1 MILYT
6 IFLDAL
12 MFTGIVEGI
21 GKIEKISKDTKN
33 RSAIQMTVNLGKH
46 AKGLKIG
53 QSVALN
59 GVCLTATKLTKSSCI
74 FEMIEETTKK
84 TDLGNL
90 KIGGIVNIERSL
102 KAGERLEGHFV
113 LGHVDGVA
121 VIKKILNKPKEVQ
134 VWFEVPKNLS
144 KYVVKKGSIAMDGIS
159 LTIVSVKGTLASVSL
174 IPHTIDI
181 TNFHTK
187 KVGDKVNIETD
198 ILGKYILK

>member
-1 MILYT
+1 M
-6 IFLDAL
+6 

-21 GKIEKISKDTKN
+21 GKIEKISKNTKN

-59 GVCLTATKLTKSSCI
+59 GVCLTATKLSKSNCI
-74 FEMIEETTKK
+74 FEMIEETTRK

-90 KIGGIVNIERSL
+90 KPGDIVNIERSL
-102 KAGERLEGHFV
+102 KTGDRLEGHFV
-113 LGHVDGVA
+113 LGHVDGVGI
-121 VIKKILNKPKEVQ
+121 IKKIQNKPKEVQ

-144 KYVVKKGSIAMDGIS
+144 KYVVKKGSIAVDGIS
-159 LTIVSVKGTLASVSL
+159 LTVVDVKNNLASVCL
-174 IPHTIDI
+174 IPHTMEI
-181 TNFHTK
+181 TNFKTK
-187 KVGDKVNIETD
+187 NVGDKLNIETD

>member
-1 MILYT
+1 
-6 IFLDAL
+6 

-21 GKIEKISKDTKN
+21 GRVEKILDKTQKH
-33 RSAIQMTVNLGKH
+33 SAIQMSVDLGKH

-59 GVCLTATKLTKSSCI
+59 GVCLTATKISKSKCL

-90 KIGGIVNIERSL
+90 KPGSVVNIERSL
-102 KAGERLEGHFV
+102 KAGDRLEGHFV
-113 LGHVDGVA
+113 LGHVDGVGI
-121 VIKKILNKPKEVQ
+121 IKKIEEKPKEIQ
-134 VWFEVPKNLS
+134 VWFEIPKKLA
-144 KYVVKKGSIAMDGIS
+144 KYIVKKGSIAVDGIS
-159 LTIVSVKGTLASVSL
+159 LTVVDVKKNIASVCL
-174 IPHTIDI
+174 IPHTIEV